1 MSQTPISSKQTLAFQ
16 SAKRTLTETSPDEMP
31 GSSKKL
37 VGNIQV
43 SDLMNMMQKSMEGIM
58 DEKLKNLATKSD
70 FEDIKTNV
78 AEIDKKCED
87 LKNENEILR
96 SEINKLK
103 AERERDNENL
113 RRLVDQSKRK
123 NVIFKGIKKQGS
135 PKNSVEN
142 VCINVLKLN
151 DLKIKMARTL
161 YTNNGKIGVVA
172 EMQTEEM
179 IEIEEDQKS
188 TFYAGLEERKSKD
201 VEINTR
207 GKNFIDFC
215 YDHGLL
221 ITNGMTKGDE
231 CGEFTFVSTV
241 GASVNDICAVSHNL
255 LSNVDEFRIE
265 NKTWSDHMPIILSLN
280 IKLQNEKETLNT
292 LLPKLKWNANKAS
305 DYQNKVLELIEISGN
320 QGTFTFSDV
329 TNLIKDASKI
339 FFKKTPNFAKNE
351 KWFNTRCYN
360 ARKTSMKKLNR
371 FRKDSTI
378 ENKRKYLESNRI
390 YKDACRLAKLQY
402 FSSLERKLDNVK
414 DSKDWWKIAKEIR
427 NDTNNQRGIFVE
439 PNDFK
444 RHFEKLLN
452 PPQTSPDIQYA
463 PNFFIDD
470 DLDKP
475 ISMTELKNVLR
486 KCKVNKAPGED
497 RIPYEFYKN
506 APEQL
511 LQEILWHVSSK
522 DDDDGDYNA
531 DDDDDAAAAQ
541 AVGILVGGI

>member
-161 YTNNGKIGVVA
+161 YSNNGKIGVVA

-179 IEIEEDQKS
+179 VHKIFKNTKNLTGSTIIIERDLS
-188 TFYAGLEERKSKD
+188 EERQQDRKVLLQIKSAILQTDKTHKIFVRND
-201 VEINTR
+201 SLKIGNKWLHFS
-207 GKNFIDFC
+207 KNRELMS
-215 YDHGLL
+215 GS
-221 ITNGMTKGDE
+221 NKAE
-231 CGEFTFVSTV
+231 TV
-241 GASVNDICAVSHNL
+241 LKELYG
-255 LSNVDEFRIE
+255 
-265 NKTWSDHMPIILSLN
+265 NKLADLN
-280 IKLQNEKETLNT
+280 I
-292 LLPKLKWNANKAS
+292 
-305 DYQNKVLELIEISGN
+305 DYMHL
-320 QGTFTFSDV
+320 
-329 TNLIKDASKI
+329 
-339 FFKKTPNFAKNE
+339 
-351 KWFNTRCYN
+351 
-360 ARKTSMKKLNR
+360 
-371 FRKDSTI
+371 
-378 ENKRKYLESNRI
+378 
-390 YKDACRLAKLQY
+390 
-402 FSSLERKLDNVK
+402 
-414 DSKDWWKIAKEIR
+414 
-427 NDTNNQRGIFVE
+427 
-439 PNDFK
+439 
-444 RHFEKLLN
+444 
-452 PPQTSPDIQYA
+452 
-463 PNFFIDD
+463 
-470 DLDKP
+470 
-475 ISMTELKNVLR
+475 LKNV
-486 KCKVNKAPGED
+486 
-497 RIPYEFYKN
+497 IQKN
-506 APEQL
+506 
-511 LQEILWHVSSK
+511 
-522 DDDDGDYNA
+522 
-531 DDDDDAAAAQ
+531 
-541 AVGILVGGI
+541 